1 MTDDVKAVIMMQDGG
16 VQNIMDEYPDLYVA
30 GYTTAMDSV
39 YTNDGA
45 SVAVRDNDH
54 FLGTVAGDYVDAG
67 KIGEMFAEKVIE
79 NGYHKVG
86 TMIFP
91 VYAYPEM
98 AEKDA
103 AFRSTIDSYNET
115 VGEDEKIEVV
125 GDAHVLEF
133 SPLDESYFMEED
145 HSDLDCIAAFCDPG
159 FVYSA
164 MINARDMGLIS
175 DSTKLFAVG
184 YLDDENFQADI
195 GGEGTVQ
202 MIYTASPESITYCLA
217 MIDNALNG
225 LKYTDQDKY
234 EEVDSPLYIIDSVED
249 IENVSTKSLL
259 GVADFANCGVTVDQM
274 KNVLLRFNENANG
287 FLTARIEPDNN
298 IIYMIIDHFNDRLH
312 CENFLIY
319 DVRRN
324 IAYIHMNNNTAF
336 FYNDYNNE
344 LLKQLDDFSDNENDI
359 QNLWIRF
366 YNTIAIKERVNYKC
380 QINMLPLKYRKYLP
394 ELPIKKGIPPNNN

>member
-1 MTDDVKAVIMMQDGG
+1 MRNLKKRMIAATSAMLMLCPTTTCMAASENGSIMLLSNVSSGPTYDALTTILNGMGSELGYDIKVAYGDSFNDPAGNLSAVKNAMTDDVKAVIMMQDGG

-54 FLGTVAGDYVDAG
+54 FLCTVAGDYVDAG

-274 KNVLLRFNENANG
+274 KNVLLRFNENA
-287 FLTARIEPDNN
+287 T
-298 IIYMIIDHFNDRLH
+298 
-312 CENFLIY
+312 
-319 DVRRN
+319 
-324 IAYIHMNNNTAF
+324 
-336 FYNDYNNE
+336 YNDLMDLMN
-344 LLKQLDDFSDNENDI
+344 SDSMTVD
-359 QNLWIRF
+359 RF
-366 YNTIAIKERVNYKC
+366 
-380 QINMLPLKYRKYLP
+380 
-394 ELPIKKGIPPNNN
+394 